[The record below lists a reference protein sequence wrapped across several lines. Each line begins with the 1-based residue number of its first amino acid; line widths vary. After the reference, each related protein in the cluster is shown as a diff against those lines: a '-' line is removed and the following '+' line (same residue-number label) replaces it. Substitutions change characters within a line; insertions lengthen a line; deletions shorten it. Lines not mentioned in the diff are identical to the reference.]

1 MMMMMNDEDDDV
13 YRVLVPYCATV
24 MNGSIPRG
32 GDSSVCGVVHVTKVG
47 LRCPVTAVEVI
58 ELPGLIYVLVG
69 EREEGP
75 M

>member
-1 MMMMMNDEDDDV
+1 MCEYSMHCTA
-13 YRVLVPYCATV
+13 YCNCYVTAV
-24 MNGSIPRG
+24 MNGSILS
-32 GDSSVCGVVHVTKVG
+32 SSVEHHVSKVS

-69 EREEGP
+69 ERP

>member
-1 MMMMMNDEDDDV
+1 
-13 YRVLVPYCATV
+13 
-24 MNGSIPRG
+24 MNGSIH
-32 GDSSVCGVVHVTKVG
+32 SSCDEHHVSKVG

-69 EREEGP
+69 EKP